1 MSYIG
6 VNDLVYTNKD
16 GICSGGFNVQS
27 IMMKGGISPIMTLN
41 NNDKQTGGS
50 TGKVSDIFS
59 GLVVPA
65 YAYYH
70 NGGFKSSSYKSHN
83 SNNDESDSGGFS
95 SITGDDNSGG
105 QIMGIIII
113 VVLVIL
119 IIINAVQYFFSISV
133 TAYLTDFFT
142 NEPKIDIIV
151 DQNTN
156 QSGSSS
162 PPLHL
167 LFLVYYHNN

>member
-27 IMMKGGISPIMTLN
+27 IMMKGGISPIMTIN
-41 NNDKQTGGS
+41 NNDGQTGGS

-70 NGGFKSSSYKSHN
+70 TGGSKSKNTSYKSHN
-83 SNNDESDSGGFS
+83 SDNDESDSEDEV
-95 SITGDDNSGG
+95 IDDDLHDKLLG
-105 QIMGIIII
+105 
-113 VVLVIL
+113 LVREHDNKLKQEI
-119 IIINAVQYFFSISV
+119 
-133 TAYLTDFFT
+133 
-142 NEPKIDIIV
+142 
-151 DQNTN
+151 
-156 QSGSSS
+156 
-162 PPLHL
+162 
-167 LFLVYYHNN
+167 

>member
-27 IMMKGGISPIMTLN
+27 IMMKGGISPIMTIN
-41 NNDKQTGGS
+41 NNDGQTGGS

-70 NGGFKSSSYKSHN
+70 TGGSKSKNTSYKSHN
-83 SNNDESDSGGFS
+83 SDNDESESE
-95 SITGDDNSGG
+95 DDVIDDDLHDKLLGLVREHDNKLKQEERKKKRTRKHKGKLGKVSTRRNLKKEE
-105 QIMGIIII
+105 
-113 VVLVIL
+113 VV
-119 IIINAVQYFFSISV
+119 
-133 TAYLTDFFT
+133 
-142 NEPKIDIIV
+142 ID
-151 DQNTN
+151 
-156 QSGSSS
+156 
-162 PPLHL
+162 LRK
-167 LFLVYYHNN
+167 